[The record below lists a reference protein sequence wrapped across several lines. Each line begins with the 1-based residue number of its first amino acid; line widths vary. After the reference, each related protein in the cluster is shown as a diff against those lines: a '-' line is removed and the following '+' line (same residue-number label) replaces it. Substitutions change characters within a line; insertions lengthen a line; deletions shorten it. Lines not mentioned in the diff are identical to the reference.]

1 MESLHGSLGT
11 IFLGETNKIKVDFG
25 CWTVHESKPSKH
37 WDVDIGRMELFRDF
51 NEIRQFFVCFC
62 WVRRCKHPAMALQK
76 HTKKH
81 GFIDDW

>member
-51 NEIRQFFVCFC
+51 NEIRQFLYVFV
-62 WVRRCKHPAMALQK
+62 
-76 HTKKH
+76 
-81 GFIDDW
+81 G